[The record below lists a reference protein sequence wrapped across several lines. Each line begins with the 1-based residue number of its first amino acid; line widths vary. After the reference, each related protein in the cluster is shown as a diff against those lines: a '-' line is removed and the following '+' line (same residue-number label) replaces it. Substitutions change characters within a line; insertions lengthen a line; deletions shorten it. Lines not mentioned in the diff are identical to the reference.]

1 MDSAAS
7 QKPFLGDL
15 CSLEAGQ
22 GLSDRPWASRW
33 PEAQHTA
40 GVRMALPCARSA
52 LRHQG
57 SPLQASLGVGPTCL
71 VPWPPRNR
79 GSPSPFLQPPL
90 LQKHLATM
98 ASSCLQGALAPPQG
112 SLTDRSK
119 QELHPPT
126 HQPPCPHHL
135 GHQSCGCAGQ
145 GLLLPTPNRKCR

>member
-1 MDSAAS
+1 MDSAAP
-7 QKPFLGDL
+7 QKPFLGEL

-33 PEAQHTA
+33 LEAQHTA
-40 GVRMALPCARSA
+40 GVRMASPCARSA

-57 SPLQASLGVGPTCL
+57 SPLQASLGVGPACL

-79 GSPSPFLQPPL
+79 GSPSPFLQPP
-90 LQKHLATM
+90 
-98 ASSCLQGALAPPQG
+98 PPPETCGYYGLELPPRG
-112 SLTDRSK
+112 SGSTPGKPDRSK

-135 GHQSCGCAGQ
+135 GHQSCEFAGQ